1 MLGCGFGEGL
11 EPALQGVVVYL
22 AKVDRTG
29 QLFAIVAFCDILG
42 DLTGGPVAAR
52 LMSIGRGPG
61 HASEGYCFL
70 ASSVHTTSH
79 FLQITLRMW
88 FR

>member
-11 EPALQGVVVYL
+11 EPALQGVSVYL
-22 AKVDRTG
+22 ANARSAG
-29 QLFAIVAFCDILG
+29 QLFVIIAFCDILG

-52 LMSIGRGPG
+52 LMSLGRRPG

-70 ASSVHTTSH
+70 ASSVD
-79 FLQITLRMW
+79 IT
-88 FR
+88 FPPS